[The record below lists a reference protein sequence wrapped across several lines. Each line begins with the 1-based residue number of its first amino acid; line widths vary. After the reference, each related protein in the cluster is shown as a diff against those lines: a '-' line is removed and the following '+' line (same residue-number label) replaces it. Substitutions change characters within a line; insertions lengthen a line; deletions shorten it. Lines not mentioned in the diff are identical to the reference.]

1 MNLKPSAQLN
11 RRHRQERIAR
21 TLMTAMSWSIVAVL
35 LLILWRVIGAGT
47 VAFDASFWST
57 EYTPQSQAFN
67 ATTDN
72 ANDLAS
78 GVFDSIIYSV
88 IMLAVTMIFA
98 VPISLMAGIYLHE
111 YARVGKVTNAI
122 RMAVSNLAAVPS
134 IVWGLL
140 GLAIFVRFLDL
151 GKNPLAS
158 GLTLGILV
166 LPILIVST
174 EEALKTIPKEVRH
187 ASLALGA
194 NRWQTIKS
202 HVVPYAMPNI
212 LTGQIVALARA
223 AGETA
228 PLLLLGAGSFRALV
242 QYGLLEPGAAL
253 QTRAYKLILGAH
265 EVDKVTGAGA
275 IVILLIVTLTLNLTA
290 IILRQRLAS
299 KIKW

>member
-1 MNLKPSAQLN
+1 MNLQPSTQLHK
-11 RRHRQERIAR
+11 RHRKERVAKL
-21 TLMTAMSWSIVAVL
+21 LMTGMSWSIVAVL
-35 LLILWRVIGAGT
+35 VVILWRVVGAGT
-47 VAFDASFWST
+47 IAFDASFWTT
-57 EYTPQSQAFN
+57 EYSPQTSAFN
-67 ATTDN
+67 ATTDD
-72 ANDLAS
+72 AHARAS
-78 GVFDSIIYSV
+78 GVFDSIVYSLL
-88 IMLAVTMIFA
+88 MLSVTMLFA
-98 VPISLMAGIYLHE
+98 IPISMMAGIYLHE
-111 YARVGKVTNAI
+111 YARAGKISNAI
-122 RMAVSNLAAVPS
+122 RTAVSNLAAVPS

-158 GLTLGILV
+158 GLTLGILI

-174 EEALKTIPKEVRH
+174 EEALKTVPKEVRH

-202 HVVPYAMPNI
+202 HVVPYALPNL

-228 PLLLLGAGSFRALV
+228 PLLLLGAGSFRALIR
-242 QYGLLEPGAAL
+242 YGLLEPGAAL
-253 QTRAYKLILGAH
+253 QTRAYKLTLGAH
-265 EVDKVTGAGA
+265 EVDKITGAGA
-275 IVILLIVTLTLNLTA
+275 IVILLIVTLSLNLTA

>member
-1 MNLKPSAQLN
+1 MKLQPSEQLN
-11 RRHRQERIAR
+11 KRHRKERVAKL
-21 TLMTAMSWSIVAVL
+21 LMSAMSWSAVVIL
-35 LLILWRVIGAGT
+35 FVILWRVIGAGT
-47 VAFDASFWST
+47 VAFDPSFWST
-57 EYTPQSQAFN
+57 KYEPQSSAFN

-72 ANDLAS
+72 LSDLVT
-78 GVFDSIIYSV
+78 GVKDSVIYSV
-88 IMLAVTMIFA
+88 IMLAVTMVFA
-98 VPISLMAGIYLHE
+98 VPISLMAGIYLQE
-111 YARVGKVTNAI
+111 YARPGRITDAVRTS
-122 RMAVSNLAAVPS
+122 VSNLAAVPS

-174 EEALKTIPKEVRH
+174 EEALKTIPAEVRH

-228 PLLLLGAGSFRALV
+228 PLLLLGAGVFRYKEA
-242 QYGLLEPGAAL
+242 YGLFEPGAAL
-253 QTRAYKLILGAH
+253 QTRAYKLLLGAH
-265 EVDKVTGAGA
+265 EADKVTGAGA

-290 IILRQRLAS
+290 IVLRQKLAA